1 MKPIFFQQSFF
12 FVFLLIIY
20 SILKLKMKQFIV
32 VAFVLLSGFVGAQ
45 KVKPTVINGTYLPV
59 PGVVIKSQK
68 VMLQH
73 FDFGKNPIIDSAVV
87 GADGKFAFNAK
98 ITKYDFYRLFFNGNN
113 TLLILNP
120 GEKTTLTIDP
130 SKNYQLVKVEGAS
143 FENKQFLQYR
153 MIDEEYKPKLDSIQN
168 VYKVNNANGNSADNQ
183 MLQNSYAKLDSMR
196 KSAIVQ
202 LLISKPELLSNLAFA
217 ESVGIDA
224 YPVVM
229 DKVSDAL
236 SANFP
241 ENLFV
246 KDFKN
251 KIISA
256 KATVVG
262 NVAPDIIQ
270 KDTAGNIRK
279 LSELRGKWVI
289 IDFWASWCRP
299 CRMENPHMVEVY
311 NKYNSKGLEI
321 FGVSLDK
328 SELNWKQAIV
338 KDGLIWTQVSDLKY
352 WDAEPAKMYGVKSIP
367 ATVILDPEG
376 KVVAKNLRGEELDA
390 FLEKIFK

>member
-1 MKPIFFQQSFF
+1 
-12 FVFLLIIY
+12 
-20 SILKLKMKQFIV
+20 MKQFLV
-32 VAFVLLSGFVGAQ
+32 VAFILLTGYVSAQ
-45 KVKPTVINGTYLPV
+45 KVQPTVIKGTYLPV
-59 PGVVIKSQK
+59 PGVVIASQK

-73 FDFGKNPIIDSAVV
+73 FDYGKNPIIDSAVV
-87 GADGKFAFNAK
+87 GVDGKFSFNAK

-113 TLLILNP
+113 TLLILKP

-130 SKNYQLVKVEGAS
+130 SKNYQLVKVEGTS

-153 MIDEEYKPKLDSIQN
+153 LIEESYKPKLDSIQN
-168 VYKVNNANGNSADNQ
+168 VYKANNAKGNSADNQ
-183 MLQNSYAKLDSMR
+183 LLQDSYMKLDSMR
-196 KSAIVQ
+196 KSEIAQ
-202 LLISKPELLSNLAFA
+202 MLISKPELLSNLAFA
-217 ESVGIDA
+217 ENIGLDS
-224 YPVVM
+224 YPLVM
-229 DKVSDAL
+229 DKVSEAL
-236 SANFP
+236 SKNFP
-241 ENLFV
+241 ENIFV
-246 KDFKN
+246 KEFKN
-251 KIISA
+251 KIVSSR
-256 KATVVG
+256 ATVVG

-328 SELNWKQAIV
+328 SDVSWKQAIV
-338 KDGLIWTQVSDLKY
+338 KDGLRWAQVSDLKY

-367 ATVILDPEG
+367 ATVILDPDG

-390 FLEKIFK
+390 FLEKVFK